1 MEKLEYKNSPVL
13 GFILNSKYYLYDR
26 YSNSIFTVPRIFFE
40 YLDDLISLDTDE
52 FTQKYHNIF
61 SKEEIIDLFKTLDY
75 CQNDK
80 KLINPNR
87 IPKFTISSIYSN
99 AKKVEKK
106 LKKELTFLCI
116 NITEECNLR
125 CEYCIFSG
133 KYTKSRR
140 HNSNN
145 QIEWNY
151 IEKGVNLF
159 LEHST
164 DSNIRK
170 IGFYGG
176 EPLLYF
182 DIIRKTINYVRS
194 TCDNAIFTITTNATL
209 LKDKILSFFVE
220 NNVEITISLDGPQ
233 NIHDKNRI
241 FPNGVGSFNTVIKN
255 IESIKRLHHDFF
267 ENNIKF
273 SATLSPGKYKI
284 KDLIDFFTYDMFPT
298 LKRADLPLSLNYIN
312 YEENKY
318 LSEVKY
324 LDWTKKTEN
333 EIFKLYKKI
342 HIKGINKT
350 SEIPAVLRALPI
362 HREMMYINLRSNI
375 AFDEF
380 KFFWPNGACIP
391 GMRSIFL
398 NSKGIFLPCEK
409 LNSETEFCIGDVST
423 GFDIKKISQLIAD
436 YSREIA
442 PLCSNC
448 WAFRFCGECWT
459 TAVKNGQISKDFRSQ
474 YCSYIKSYWARR
486 LFLYTEIIEK
496 NPKAFSYQGSIDYP
510 EFMSHMINE

>member
-80 KLINPNR
+80 KLIKPNR

-194 TCDNAIFTITTNATL
+194 KCDNAIFTITTNATL

-220 NNVEITISLDGPQ
+220 NNVE
-233 NIHDKNRI
+233 N
-241 FPNGVGSFNTVIKN
+241 
-255 IESIKRLHHDFF
+255 HH
-267 ENNIKF
+267 
-273 SATLSPGKYKI
+273 
-284 KDLIDFFTYDMFPT
+284 
-298 LKRADLPLSLNYIN
+298 
-312 YEENKY
+312 
-318 LSEVKY
+318 
-324 LDWTKKTEN
+324 
-333 EIFKLYKKI
+333 
-342 HIKGINKT
+342 
-350 SEIPAVLRALPI
+350 
-362 HREMMYINLRSNI
+362 
-375 AFDEF
+375 
-380 KFFWPNGACIP
+380 
-391 GMRSIFL
+391 
-398 NSKGIFLPCEK
+398 
-409 LNSETEFCIGDVST
+409 
-423 GFDIKKISQLIAD
+423 
-436 YSREIA
+436 
-442 PLCSNC
+442 
-448 WAFRFCGECWT
+448 
-459 TAVKNGQISKDFRSQ
+459 
-474 YCSYIKSYWARR
+474 
-486 LFLYTEIIEK
+486 
-496 NPKAFSYQGSIDYP
+496 
-510 EFMSHMINE
+510 

>member
-80 KLINPNR
+80 KLIKPNR

-194 TCDNAIFTITTNATL
+194 KCDNAIFTITTNATL

-220 NNVEITISLDGPQ
+220 NNNPIPISLFQVDNQWIYKGIYEDTLYLVNNLEPFARFSRKDISPSKTELEVQNSSFINHLFTSNGMSLFGYPQ
-233 NIHDKNRI
+233 YQLKEVSEGIFDLVLVDFRAFLFNHADKQILEIEKMNCPPLSI
-241 FPNGVGSFNTVIKN
+241 IYEQKN
-255 IESIKRLHHDFF
+255 LNDLFMLISSRNPKKLVLKVPAEFMGKEED
-267 ENNIKF
+267 ENPVLFI
-273 SATLSPGKYKI
+273 S
-284 KDLIDFFTYDMFPT
+284 DLIYP
-298 LKRADLPLSLNYIN
+298 
-312 YEENKY
+312 
-318 LSEVKY
+318 
-324 LDWTKKTEN
+324 KK
-333 EIFKLYKKI
+333 KQ
-342 HIKGINKT
+342 
-350 SEIPAVLRALPI
+350 P
-362 HREMMYINLRSNI
+362 
-375 AFDEF
+375 
-380 KFFWPNGACIP
+380 
-391 GMRSIFL
+391 
-398 NSKGIFLPCEK
+398 
-409 LNSETEFCIGDVST
+409 
-423 GFDIKKISQLIAD
+423 
-436 YSREIA
+436 SRGK
-442 PLCSNC
+442 P
-448 WAFRFCGECWT
+448 
-459 TAVKNGQISKDFRSQ
+459 
-474 YCSYIKSYWARR
+474 
-486 LFLYTEIIEK
+486 
-496 NPKAFSYQGSIDYP
+496 
-510 EFMSHMINE
+510 